1 MGRNSTIHAVSPP
14 FNSRI
19 LGSLIRKRSLVRIQD
34 RPLISAVPGSI
45 WAQTASRC
53 GPPLL
58 LRVKIVFGRKALW
71 VLGFGWVAGWK
82 TRLRVGRRRAAGHG
96 SRGWSARRAVCH
108 DYEASAGAG
117 QGGRSAANCGSFE
130 AVTTSEIVERAGR
143 LLAEAAPPESR
154 VILFGSHGRG
164 EAGPDS
170 DFDFLVIEPSVASKA
185 AEMVRLRAA
194 LDPLKVAAD
203 VVVVASE
210 YAEAWG
216 DLPGTLIHDALT
228 EGRVLAET

>member
-1 MGRNSTIHAVSPP
+1 M
-14 FNSRI
+14 
-19 LGSLIRKRSLVRIQD
+19 
-34 RPLISAVPGSI
+34 
-45 WAQTASRC
+45 
-53 GPPLL
+53 
-58 LRVKIVFGRKALW
+58 
-71 VLGFGWVAGWK
+71 
-82 TRLRVGRRRAAGHG
+82 
-96 SRGWSARRAVCH
+96 
-108 DYEASAGAG
+108 
-117 QGGRSAANCGSFE
+117 
-130 AVTTSEIVERAGR
+130 TSEIVERAGR
-143 LLAEAAPPESR
+143 LLADAAPPESR